1 MQAVLGPVFFATQ
14 KPLVIKLTAK
24 PDKVLEGLKFIPLN
38 VFLYTDGSS
47 RHVKQKWLTVVI
59 QKKYS
64 IGGLL
69 TVSEDFSITIMVGT
83 RTQTGMTHWRS
94 G

>member
-1 MQAVLGPVFFATQ
+1 MHAVLEPVFFATQ

-24 PDKVLEGLKFIPLN
+24 PDKVLEGLKFMPLN
-38 VFLYTDGSS
+38 VFLYTDGNS
-47 RHVKQKWLTVVI
+47 RHVKQKWLTAAI
-59 QKKYS
+59 QRKHS

-83 RTQTGMTHWRS
+83 WKQIGMTHWRS